1 MQELPRPTTRHLESD
16 RRRTQGMSFDI
27 ATYRSLSKKVDVDD
41 IDFESFRTDPLDPAA
56 LRCLRY
62 MHDVESHTV
71 CYLRDVLVTRAHRD
85 PD

>member
-1 MQELPRPTTRHLESD
+1 MT
-16 RRRTQGMSFDI
+16 FDS
-27 ATYRSLSKKVDVDD
+27 ATHQRLSARIEIED
-41 IDFESFRTDPLDPAA
+41 IDFGSFRSRPLDAEA

-85 PD
+85 PEIT